1 MRVNYGMPYKGSKSK
16 IAKDIIAVLPPARH
30 FYDVFGGGGAM
41 AHCALR
47 SGKYQIVH
55 YNEPRKVVCEGF
67 EMACS
72 GQFKGEDRWISRE
85 DFSRFKD
92 SDPYVA
98 CCFSFANDFGT
109 YLYSRTIEPLKR
121 ALHYA
126 IAYDDWSLL
135 ADLQLPLKIPALQET
150 VRDITELRLRRLR
163 ITALF
168 RHLSE
173 LRRLWLSRRLSGQNL
188 EGLGRLQSLEYLE
201 RLHTLEN
208 RQSLKRLEITSVSY
222 EDMTFEPD
230 SVIYCDPPYEGTVC
244 CQYGVPD
251 FDFPAFYRWAK
262 QQTGVFISETN
273 PKDGFRTVW
282 QKELTAKVSAIKSGT
297 RKELLLALD
306 RENKEPDK

>member
-16 IAKDIIAVLPPARH
+16 IAKDIIAVLPPAKH

-67 EMACS
+67 EMACA

-85 DFSRFKD
+85 DFFQFKD
-92 SDPYVA
+92 TDPYVA

-109 YLYSRTIEPLKR
+109 YLYSRTIEPIKR

-135 ADLQLPLKIPALQET
+135 ADLQLPLKISALQET
-150 VRDITELRLRRLR
+150 VRDITDLR
-163 ITALF
+163 
-168 RHLSE
+168 

-188 EGLGRLQSLEYLE
+188 EGPGRLQSLEYLE

-208 RQSLKRLEITSVSY
+208 RQSLKSLEITSVSY
-222 EDMTFEPD
+222 ADMAFEPD

-262 QQTGVFISETN
+262 RQTGVFISETN
-273 PKDGFRTVW
+273 PKDGFRIVW

-306 RENKEPDK
+306 